1 VTTADLIKSPP
12 SLREM
17 FPREIQMEWS
27 LAEYLIAYQEQEERT
42 LAGLDAWR
50 EQSPNLENDHS

>member
-1 VTTADLIKSPP
+1 MTLSQLLNRLPVLQA
-12 SLREM
+12 M
-17 FPREIQMEWS
+17 FPREIEMEWS